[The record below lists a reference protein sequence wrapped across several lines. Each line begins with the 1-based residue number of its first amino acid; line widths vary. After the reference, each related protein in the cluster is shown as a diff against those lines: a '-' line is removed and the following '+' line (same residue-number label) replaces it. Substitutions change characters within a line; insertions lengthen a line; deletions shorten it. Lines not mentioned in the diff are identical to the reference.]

1 MNSLVLV
8 QLLSDDVLLYEV
20 RSTPQLNLTS
30 PHRTTHGAS
39 GAGRVRLDAWRV
51 HHVRR
56 IVGVDEAAR
65 LACLQLPMLVLRV
78 Q

>member
-1 MNSLVLV
+1 MNGLVLV

-20 RSTPQLNLTS
+20 RSPSQLNLTS
-30 PHRTTHGAS
+30 PHRTTHSAS
-39 GAGRVRLDAWRV
+39 GAGRVSLGARRV

-65 LACLQLPMLVLRV
+65 LSCLQLPVLVLRV